1 MSLKLN
7 IMRSKGEIRKD
18 LIRQLR
24 EQDPFLR
31 KDRSRKVQDELLSSL
46 EFKESRG
53 VMAYVSLP
61 TEVDTHYF
69 IRKTLERGKKLAVP
83 CIDTVSQS
91 IIASELTSIDELV
104 EGPLGIHEPEN
115 GPSKAVSLKEID
127 LIVVPGI
134 AFDRQNM
141 RLGRGKGYFDRF
153 LANKELSSSKTIG
166 LAFSFQIV
174 DALPVDAHDRP
185 VHRVISA

>member
-7 IMRSKGEIRKD
+7 IIRSKEEIRKE

-24 EQDPFLR
+24 EQDPSLR

-46 EFKESRG
+46 EFKESRV

-69 IRKTLERGKKLAVP
+69 IRKMLERGKKLAVP
-83 CIDTVSQS
+83 CINTVSQS

-104 EGPLGIHEPEN
+104 EGPFGIHEPEN
-115 GPSKAVSLKEID
+115 GPAKAVPLKEID

-153 LANKELSSSKTIG
+153 LANEELSSSKTIG

>member
-7 IMRSKGEIRKD
+7 IIRSKEEIRKE

-24 EQDPFLR
+24 EQDPSLR

-46 EFKESRG
+46 EFKESRV

-69 IRKTLERGKKLAVP
+69 IRKMLERGKKLAVP
-83 CIDTVSQS
+83 CINTVSQS

-104 EGPLGIHEPEN
+104 EGPFGIHEPEN
-115 GPSKAVSLKEID
+115 GPAKAVSLKEID

-153 LANKELSSSKTIG
+153 LANEELSSSKTIG